1 MKAMNTERLMVVK
14 RMGVSL
20 GKSKTGVCLFAFVLF
35 TVMGIPFEILF
46 YEFFL
51 LIFKVFSQLSPC
63 SKVMAFFF

>member
-20 GKSKTGVCLFAFVLF
+20 GKSKTGFCLFVLF

-63 SKVMAFFF
+63 SKVMAF